1 MHLYPRILWTTQSHN
16 DCLGFA
22 RKVDFGKSWMR
33 KNCSCLNDIKALII
47 LNTTFC
53 GMLII
58 ARRKF
63 SFLIRD
69 NFGKNVDLT
78 KIT

>member
-1 MHLYPRILWTTQSHN
+1 
-16 DCLGFA
+16 
-22 RKVDFGKSWMR
+22 MR
-33 KNCSCLNDIKALII
+33 KNCSCLNDIKALIM